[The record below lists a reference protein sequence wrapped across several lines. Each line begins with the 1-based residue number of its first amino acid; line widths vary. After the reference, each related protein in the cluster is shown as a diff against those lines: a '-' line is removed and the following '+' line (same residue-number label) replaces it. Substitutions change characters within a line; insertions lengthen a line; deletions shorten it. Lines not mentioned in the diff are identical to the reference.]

1 MKVMPTTG
9 KAVSFPPGK
18 QLISTTD
25 LKGQITYANAAFCEV
40 SGFSLEEMLG
50 KPHNIVRHP
59 DMPPAAFGN
68 MWDSLKTDT
77 PWRGIVKN
85 RCKNGDHYW
94 VDAYVT
100 PIYEDGKKTGYQS
113 VRTVPK
119 EATVARAEKLY
130 AELAQKPAEKLIKRR
145 SYNVLIAVSLV
156 LLALLPISQWL
167 LGAPLAAVLVS
178 GVLALGLTAL
188 PLILINRISQVSAK
202 SRALFDNPLI
212 QKVYC
217 DDMSE
222 LGQIRL
228 ALSMGEARARTILGR
243 LGDMSK
249 TLQAAVNQTNEAA
262 AMSRT
267 EIEKQTQETEL
278 VATAVNQLASATH
291 EIASNTVRT
300 SEASQHAQSICQE
313 GENVLSGVVQSVT
326 GLSKRMNIGFE
337 TATELE
343 AQANKI
349 EAIITVIN
357 QVAEQTNLLALNA
370 AIEAARAGD
379 HGRGFSVVADE
390 VRTLATR
397 TKDSTEEIRNMVEA
411 IQGAVRRTVEIMK
424 ESQQETGQIEQQ
436 TLDTG
441 DTFRN
446 LISTLSDVADRCLQV
461 ASATE
466 EQSSVVNEIE
476 QNIESLNVQASNIR
490 KTSTQTTDA
499 CGKMSSLSNSLDSM
513 VQAFSSR

>member
-9 KAVSFPPGK
+9 KAVTFPSGK

-40 SGFSLEEMLG
+40 SGYSLEEMQG

-59 DMPPAAFGN
+59 DMPPAAFAN
-68 MWDSLKTDT
+68 MWENLKEDN

-100 PIYEDGKKTGYQS
+100 PIYDDGKKTGYQS
-113 VRTVPK
+113 VRTLPK
-119 EATVARAEKLY
+119 EETVARAEKLY
-130 AELAQKPAEKLIKRR
+130 AKLAKQPADKLIKRH
-145 SYNVLIAVSLV
+145 SFAPLIALAVL
-156 LLALLPISQWL
+156 LLALIIISQWL
-167 LGAPLAAVLVS
+167 LGAPLASILVS
-178 GVLALGLTAL
+178 GLLALGLTAL
-188 PLILINRISQVSAK
+188 PLLLMGRISKVSAK

-217 DDMSE
+217 DDMTE

-249 TLQAAVNQTNEAA
+249 TLQNAVNQTNQAA
-262 AMSRT
+262 NMSRS
-267 EIEKQTQETEL
+267 EIEKQTLETEQ
-278 VATAVNQLASATH
+278 VATAVNELASSTH
-291 EIASNTVRT
+291 EIASNTGKT
-300 SEASQHAQSICQE
+300 SEASQHAQNVCQE
-313 GENVLSGVVQSVT
+313 GANVLSEVVNSVAA
-326 GLSKRMNIGFE
+326 LSKRMNTGFE
-337 TATELE
+337 TAVELE
-343 AQANKI
+343 AQAKKI
-349 EAIITVIN
+349 EEIITVIN

-379 HGRGFSVVADE
+379 HGRGFSVVSDE

-397 TKDSTEEIRNMVEA
+397 TKNSTEEIRTMVDE
-411 IQGAVRRTVEIMK
+411 IQSAVRRTVQIMK
-424 ESQQETGQIEQQ
+424 DSQQETEEIEQQ
-436 TLDTG
+436 TLNTG

-446 LISTLSDVADRCLQV
+446 LIGTLSDVADRCLQI

-466 EQSSVVNEIE
+466 QQSSVVAEIE
-476 QNIESLNVQASNIR
+476 QNIVSLNIQAANIR
-490 KTSTQTTDA
+490 KTSGQTTDA
-499 CGKMSSLSNSLDSM
+499 CGKMSQLSTSLDSM
-513 VQAFSSR
+513 VQAFSS

>member
-1 MKVMPTTG
+1 MT
-9 KAVSFPPGK
+9 FPPGK

-40 SGFSLEEMLG
+40 SGFSLEEMQG

-59 DMPPAAFGN
+59 DMPPAAFAN
-68 MWDSLKTDT
+68 MWDNLKTDT

-119 EATVARAEKLY
+119 DATVARAEKLY
-130 AELAQKPAEKLIKRR
+130 AELAKKPAEKLIKRR
-145 SYNVLIAVSLV
+145 SYNLLIAVAI
-156 LLALLPISQWL
+156 LLFALLPISQWL
-167 LGAPLAAVLVS
+167 LGAPLPAILVS
-178 GVLALGLTAL
+178 AVLALGLTTL
-188 PLILINRISQVSAK
+188 PLVLINRISKVSAR

-217 DDMSE
+217 DDMTE

-228 ALSMGEARARTILGR
+228 ALSMGEARAKTILGR

-249 TLQAAVNQTNEAA
+249 TLQQAVNQTNQAVSA
-262 AMSRT
+262 SRS

-278 VATAVNQLASATH
+278 VAAAVTELASATH
-291 EIASNTVRT
+291 EIASNTGRT
-300 SEASQHAQSICQE
+300 SEASLHAQSICQE
-313 GENVLSGVVQSVT
+313 GESILSGVVRSVS
-326 GLSKRMNIGFE
+326 GLSKRMNSGFE

-343 AQANKI
+343 AQAKKI
-349 EAIITVIN
+349 EEIITVIN

-379 HGRGFSVVADE
+379 HGRGFSVVSDE

-397 TKDSTEEIRNMVEA
+397 TKNSTEEIRNMVEE
-411 IQGAVRRTVEIMK
+411 IQSAVRRTVQIMK
-424 ESQQETGQIEQQ
+424 ESQQETEEIEQQ
-436 TLDTG
+436 AMNTG

-446 LISTLSDVADRCLQV
+446 LITTLSDVADRCLQV

-466 EQSSVVNEIE
+466 QQSSVVNEIG
-476 QNIESLNVQASNIR
+476 QNIESLNVQAANIR
-490 KTSTQTTDA
+490 RSSGQTSDA
-499 CGKMSSLSNSLDSM
+499 CDKMSSLSSSLDSM